1 MLVNAMKEIFS
12 FTITSSV
19 YFPISDNFSIRFHI
33 VVLSVHFHSPNSI
46 FRMSSEFDP
55 KLKVK
60 VRRLKAN
67 GRERERMHG
76 LNRAL
81 DKLRQV
87 IFLFKIE
94 ISIKI
99 RVSVRTADNPAS
111 ETEQNRDPSTGQVII
126 VHLQS

>member
-1 MLVNAMKEIFS
+1 MLVNVMKEIF
-12 FTITSSV
+12 FLLQLLLK
-19 YFPISDNFSIRFHI
+19 YFPVTGSLNVRFHI
-33 VVLSVHFHSPNSI
+33 IVLSVHFHSPNSI
-46 FRMSSEFDP
+46 FRMSSELDP

-60 VRRLKAN
+60 VRRLNAN

-87 IFLFKIE
+87 IFLFRIKIY
-94 ISIKI
+94 IKI

-126 VHLQS
+126 VHLQN